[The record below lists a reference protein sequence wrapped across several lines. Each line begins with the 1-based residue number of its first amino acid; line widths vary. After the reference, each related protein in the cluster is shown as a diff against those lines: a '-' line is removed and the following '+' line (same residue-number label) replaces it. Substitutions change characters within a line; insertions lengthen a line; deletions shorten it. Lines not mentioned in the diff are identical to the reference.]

1 MQLLEGRSQDL
12 ARGGGQFVRD
22 VSLAVALAYMD
33 QFYKAMAEGGGVP
46 PPGTIAR
53 RCKLVESAKKLL
65 QVCTLPYR
73 WGITYTCRL

>member
-33 QFYKAMAEGGGVP
+33 QFYKAMAEGGGGGVGVVAP

-65 QVCTLPYR
+65 QVCILPYR
-73 WGITYTCRL
+73 